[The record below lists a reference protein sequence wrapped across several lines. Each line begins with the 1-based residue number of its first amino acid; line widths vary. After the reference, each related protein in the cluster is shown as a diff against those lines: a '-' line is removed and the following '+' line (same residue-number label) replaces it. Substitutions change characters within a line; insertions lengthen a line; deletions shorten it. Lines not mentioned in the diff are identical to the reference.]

1 MKTLRGLVQPGVLA
15 VLLLWVVVFAA
26 ACSVLETPSSPASL
40 PVQIG
45 SASTNDAPLVGWLQ
59 AVRDVNQVAT
69 PPPYREAVS
78 LVMGGVLSIVS
89 GLVGWY
95 ARQRRPPSAS

>member
-1 MKTLRGLVQPGVLA
+1 MKKLRSWVQPGFLA
-15 VLLLWVVVFAA
+15 VLALWVVVFGV
-26 ACSVLETPSSPASL
+26 ACASLETPSAPDSL

-45 SASTNDAPLVGWLQ
+45 SATTNDAPLVGWLQ
-59 AVRDVNQVAT
+59 AVRDVNQVVT

-78 LVMGGVLSIVS
+78 LVIGGVLSIVS

-95 ARQRRPPSAS
+95 ARKRGPDGR